1 MSRKKF
7 VQNITIGEYVIH
19 FALSRW
25 CHHEDSHDI
34 FGNPLQDFP
43 LQGGDVA
50 YLEIS
55 NSKIV
60 LKNDIAGCFRV
71 YWWEDQ
77 LHKEIFVTDN
87 VFSFLTE
94 EELNSWQ
101 KNEYEDQYFSKHGY
115 TSGDSTAYAGIHKIP
130 PFGTLI
136 IDDNGARITSEW
148 IKNIDY
154 RGGKVETFRKV
165 VAESMEKIFST
176 LKDADFPI
184 VLCFSGGVDS
194 YYLAKVMKSMGIPF
208 EGVYFF
214 HKINSK
220 KKDLRLAQKKAS
232 ELGLRLRVVDISS
245 MYDEQIEN
253 VIRQLCY
260 FDRHGYRYHFYGVQ
274 AIREIWGPNTL
285 IVNGQNSDSILSFG
299 PSERKFTSLWKRYLL
314 YGHNLFIKKVLSS
327 IIGTA
332 FHKKFTLPITKEE
345 RGRALYD
352 NFKYCL
358 LLDHDDP
365 KEYTQYIDRKIA
377 VIQEQFDFRK
387 ESEFWL
393 YLKFYTHIQGSDSQ
407 VVVSSAQYHN
417 LRLLMPFVSKSFIQ
431 AVLCYKNDQ
440 LELYHP
446 KYVLQ
451 IE

>member
-1 MSRKKF
+1 MNRKKF

-87 VFSFLTE
+87 VFSFLSE
-94 EELNSWQ
+94 DELNSWP
-101 KNEYEDQYFSKHGY
+101 KNEYEDRYFSKHGY
-115 TSGDSTAYAGIHKIP
+115 TSGDSTCYAGINKIP

-148 IKNIDY
+148 IGNTDY
-154 RGGKVETFRKV
+154 RGGKVETFRKA
-165 VAESMEKIFST
+165 VAESMEKILST
-176 LKDADFPI
+176 LKDTDFPI

-194 YYLAKVMKSMGIPF
+194 YYLAKTMKRIGIHF

-214 HKINSK
+214 HKNDSK

-232 ELGLRLRVVDISS
+232 ELGLNLRLVDISS
-245 MYDEQIEN
+245 MYDEKIEN

-260 FDRHGYRYHFYGVQ
+260 FDIHSYRYHFYGVQ
-274 AIREIWGPNTL
+274 AVREIWGPNTL

-299 PSERKFTSLWKRYLL
+299 PSEQKFTSLWKRYLL
-314 YGHNLFIKKVLSS
+314 YGHNLFIKKVLASM
-327 IIGTA
+327 IGTA
-332 FHKKFTLPITKEE
+332 FHKKFKLPITKEE
-345 RGRALYD
+345 RERALYD
-352 NFKYCL
+352 NFKNCL
-358 LLDHDDP
+358 LLDQNDP
-365 KEYTQYIDRKIA
+365 TEYTEYINHKIA
-377 VIQEQFDFRK
+377 KIQKQFNLQR
-387 ESEFWL
+387 EAELWL
-393 YLKFYTHIQGSDSQ
+393 YLKFYTYIQGADSQ
-407 VVVSSAQYHN
+407 VVISSAKYHN
-417 LRLLMPFVSKSFIQ
+417 IRLLMPFVSKSFIQ
-431 AVLCYKNDQ
+431 AVLHYKNNSI
-440 LELYHP
+440 ELYKP
-446 KYVLQ
+446 KYVLKD
-451 IE
+451 E